1 MPETIVRRRYLDKLM
16 RFRDRPDLIKV
27 ITGIRRCGKSTL
39 LKQFEEHLLD
49 AGIPKERIVY
59 INFESSLG
67 EPYVSRGA
75 LISHLKDRCR
85 NGRTYILLD
94 GIQRVDGL
102 EAVLDALHTDADAD
116 IYLTGSNPYFP
127 SARPAGR
134 YVEIRMLPLSFEEFM
149 DINGRTDVNDC
160 LRRYLNRGGMPI
172 IHDGMDHADAQDIL
186 NNINYAILLNDVIA
200 RNGVRD
206 AAGLLSTVGYIYT
219 EIGNVI
225 SPSSVAEQ
233 LKISDKTAGN
243 YLRML
248 EDSHLIMGVDR
259 YDIAGKK
266 TLSSGRKYYCT
277 DLGMRNAHLRARIM
291 DIGKMMEN
299 AVFLELKR
307 RGYRVSVGKY
317 GGSEIDFVADR
328 DGTTEYYQI
337 SQTASED
344 RTGERELAP
353 LLRIGDNYP
362 KTVITLNRTSRNQV
376 KGIKYTGLADFL
388 LANDGGMSADII
400 H

>member
-1 MPETIVRRRYLDKLM
+1 MPEAIVRQRYLDKLM
-16 RFRDRPDLIKV
+16 RFRDRTELIKV

-49 AGIPKERIVY
+49 TGVPKERVVY

-67 EPYVSRGA
+67 EPYVSRGV
-75 LISHLKDRCR
+75 LISHLRDRCR

-102 EAVLDALHTDADAD
+102 ETVFDTLQTDADAD
-116 IYLTGSNPYFP
+116 IYITGSNPYFP
-127 SARPAGR
+127 SARPADR
-134 YVEIRMLPLSFEEFM
+134 YAEIRMLPLSFEEFM
-149 DINGRTDVNDC
+149 DMNGRTDVNDC
-160 LRRYLNRGGMPI
+160 MRRYLNRGGMPI

-186 NNINYAILLNDVIA
+186 NNINYAILLNDVIT

-206 AAGLLSTVGYIYT
+206 ASGLISTVGYIYT
-219 EIGNVI
+219 EIGNI
-225 SPSSVAEQ
+225 LSPSSVAEQ
-233 LKISDKTAGN
+233 LKISDKTVGN

-248 EDSHLIMGVDR
+248 EESHLIIGVDR
-259 YDIAGKK
+259 YDIIGKK
-266 TLSSGRKYYCT
+266 MLSNGRKYYCT
-277 DLGMRNAHLRARIM
+277 DLGMRNAHLRAKVM

-317 GGSEIDFVADR
+317 GSSEIDFVADR

-337 SQTASED
+337 SRTTSED
-344 RTGERELAP
+344 RTGERELGP
-353 LLRIGDNYP
+353 LLKIGDNYS
-362 KTVITLNRTSRNQV
+362 KTVIMLNRTSRNQV
-376 KGIKYTGLADFL
+376 KGIRYTGLADFL
-388 LANDGGMSADII
+388 LAADGRMSEGII
-400 H
+400 Y